1 MLSQYKSTRMVV
13 YEDPDR
19 SRVAS
24 AATTTR
30 GELKLTECPA
40 YVTTTA
46 SSPGVQLQSGY
57 VLWAVN
63 DKLNMLPKIIVC
75 MLVVLFFFIN
85 NQRFDIIII

>member
-1 MLSQYKSTRMVV
+1 MVV
-13 YEDPDR
+13 YEDPDK
-19 SRVAS
+19 V

-46 SSPGVQLQSGY
+46 SSPEVQLQSGY
-57 VLWAVN
+57 ILWAVN

-85 NQRFDIIII
+85 SQRFDIIII